1 MKKKENRLL
10 KMQSITVFFFFLQ
23 HCLFPLH
30 FVTESKLDEN
40 SIGSGNNSSFW
51 GKIMLIEAIKNS
63 ATGLTGF
70 WTCFPEEKTNILL
83 SGKEVK
89 ENAVSFSG
97 ADFYL
102 KFPL

>member
-1 MKKKENRLL
+1 
-10 KMQSITVFFFFLQ
+10 
-23 HCLFPLH
+23 
-30 FVTESKLDEN
+30 
-40 SIGSGNNSSFW
+40 
-51 GKIMLIEAIKNS
+51 MLIEAIKTS

-70 WTCFPEEKTNILL
+70 WTCFPEEKNILL